1 MNLQGLSH
9 LTFVVRDLERAAA
22 FFREGL
28 GGREVYDSAE
38 RNFSLTREKFFLVG
52 GVWIAVMEAGEGEPP
67 VPRTY
72 RHAAFRVEEEGL
84 PAFEARLRKLGVE
97 VRPARPRVEGEGRSL
112 YFYDFDGH
120 LFELH
125 AGTLEERLARYAE
138 AEPPGSGPER
148 AEEPARGGAVPRA
161 VPPKGGQG

>member
-1 MNLQGLSH
+1 MSLLGLSH

-28 GGREVYDSAE
+28 GGVEVYDGAA
-38 RNFSLTREKFFLVG
+38 RNFSLSREKFFTVG

-67 VPRTY
+67 VPRSY
-72 RHAAFRVEEEGL
+72 RHAAFRAAEEEL
-84 PAFEARLRKLGVE
+84 PAFEARLRALGVE
-97 VRPARPRVEGEGRSL
+97 VRPPRPRVEGEGRSL

-125 AGTLEERLARYAE
+125 AGTLEERLARYAAPE
-138 AEPPGSGPER
+138 PAEGGPEH
-148 AEEPARGGAVPRA
+148 A
-161 VPPKGGQG
+161 K